1 MASRIQSPEAAVLLI
16 PCPFCGERDETEFRC
31 GGEAHI
37 VRPKQPAALSD
48 DQWADYLFMRSNPK
62 GVHFERWRHIHG
74 CGRWF
79 NLARDTVSDRIL
91 QVYAIGTP
99 RPRLEALAAK
109 PLRGRRPDLSLVD
122 ADEP

>member
-1 MASRIQSPEAAVLLI
+1 MLLI
-16 PCPFCGERDETEFRC
+16 PCPWCGERDETEFRC

-37 VRPKQPAALSD
+37 VRPRQPAALSD

-79 NLARDTVSDRIL
+79 NVARDTVSDQIL
-91 QVYAIGTP
+91 KVYVMGEP
-99 RPRLEALAAK
+99 RPAIEAAA
-109 PLRGRRPDLSLVD
+109 PAARAGVRRDLSVVTSG
-122 ADEP
+122 ADDQP